1 MQYHWNWAILLQPSP
16 EGGGSWLG
24 YLVVGL
30 GWTLATALCAW
41 VIALALGALVGTL
54 RTMPL
59 RWLSRLCAAY
69 VEVFRNIPLL
79 VQMFF
84 WYFVLPEILPQRLG
98 LAIKQMDPPWGS
110 FVPALVCLGL
120 FTAAR
125 IAEQVRAGIQALPA
139 GQSAAASALGFSRAG
154 LYRLI
159 LLPQAFRIILPTLT
173 NEFMTIFKNTSVAL
187 TIGLVELTATA
198 REINENTFR
207 TFEAYGVVTLVYLA
221 IAMFA
226 WLLMYWIE
234 HAVQL
239 PSLVSG
245 SGRK

>member
-1 MQYHWNWAILLQPSP
+1 MSLLFETTPDGAGRYIDWILS
-16 EGGGSWLG
+16 
-24 YLVVGL
+24 GL
-30 GWTLATALCAW
+30 GWTLS
-41 VIALALGALVGTL
+41 LALGAWTIALAVGTL
-54 RTMPL
+54 VGVARTLPSGI
-59 RWLSRLCAAY
+59 WPRLGRVY
-69 VEVFRNIPLL
+69 VETFRNIPLL

-84 WYFVLPEILPQRLG
+84 WYFVLPELLPVRIG

-110 FVPALVCLGL
+110 FVPALICLGL

-125 IAEQVRAGIQALPA
+125 IAEQVRAGIQALPT
-139 GQSAAASALGFSRAG
+139 GQRAAASALGFGRG
-154 LYRLI
+154 GMYRLI

-207 TFEAYGVVTLVYLA
+207 TFEAYGVVTLVYLV
-221 IAMFA
+221 IALVA

-234 HAVQL
+234 RAAEL
-239 PSLVSG
+239 PSLASG
-245 SGRK
+245 SARK

>member
-1 MQYHWNWAILLQPSP
+1 MSLLFETTPDGVSRYIDWILS
-16 EGGGSWLG
+16 
-24 YLVVGL
+24 GL
-30 GWTLATALCAW
+30 GWTLS
-41 VIALALGALVGTL
+41 LALGAWTIALIVGTL
-54 RTMPL
+54 VGVARTLPGGIWP
-59 RWLSRLCAAY
+59 RFGRIY
-69 VEVFRNIPLL
+69 VETFRNIPLL

-84 WYFVLPEILPQRLG
+84 WYFVLPELLPQRLG
-98 LAIKQMDPPWGS
+98 LMIKQMDPPWGS
-110 FVPALVCLGL
+110 FVPALICLGL

-125 IAEQVRAGIQALPA
+125 IAEQVRAGVQALPT
-139 GQSAAASALGFSRAG
+139 GQRAAASALGFGRIG
-154 LYRLI
+154 MYRLV

-221 IAMFA
+221 IALLA
-226 WLLMYWIE
+226 WSLMNWIE
-234 HAVQL
+234 REVQL

-245 SGRK
+245 SARK

>member
-1 MQYHWNWAILLQPSP
+1 MSLLFETTPDGVGRYIDWIWS
-16 EGGGSWLG
+16 GLAWTLSLAFGAWTIA
-24 YLVVGL
+24 LVVG
-30 GWTLATALCAW
+30 T
-41 VIALALGALVGTL
+41 LVGVARTL
-54 RTMPL
+54 PGGI
-59 RWLSRLCAAY
+59 WPRLGRIY
-69 VEVFRNIPLL
+69 VETFRNIPLL

-84 WYFVLPEILPQRLG
+84 WYFVLPEILPQRIG

-125 IAEQVRAGIQALPA
+125 IAEQVRAGVQALPR
-139 GQSAAASALGFSRAG
+139 GQTAAASALGFSRG
-154 LYRLI
+154 GMYRLI

-207 TFEAYGVVTLVYLA
+207 TFEAYGVVTLVYLV
-221 IAMFA
+221 IAMLA
-226 WLLMYWIE
+226 WSLMYWIE
-234 HAVQL
+234 RSVQL

-245 SGRK
+245 SARK

>member
-1 MQYHWNWAILLQPSP
+1 MSLLFEPTP
-16 EGGGSWLG
+16 DGVGR
-24 YLVVGL
+24 YLDWIVSGL
-30 GWTLATALCAW
+30 GWTLGLALGAW
-41 VIALALGALVGTL
+41 VIALVVGTMVGVF
-54 RTMPL
+54 RTLPGKLLPGMG
-59 RWLSRLCAAY
+59 RVY
-69 VEVFRNIPLL
+69 VETFRNIPLL

-84 WYFVLPEILPQRLG
+84 WYFVLPELLPQRIG

-110 FVPALVCLGL
+110 FAPALICLGL

-125 IAEQVRAGIQALPA
+125 IAEQVRAGVQALPT
-139 GQSAAASALGFSRAG
+139 GQRAAASALGFSRMG
-154 LYRLI
+154 MYRLV

-207 TFEAYGVVTLVYLA
+207 TFEAFGVVTIVYLV
-221 IAMFA
+221 IALLA
-226 WLLMYWIE
+226 WQFMHRIE
-234 HAVQL
+234 RAVQL
-239 PSLVSG
+239 PSFVSG

>member
-1 MQYHWNWAILLQPSP
+1 MSLLFETTPDGAGRYIDWILN
-16 EGGGSWLG
+16 
-24 YLVVGL
+24 GL
-30 GWTLATALCAW
+30 CWTLS
-41 VIALALGALVGTL
+41 LALGAWTIALVVGTL
-54 RTMPL
+54 VGVARTLPGGV
-59 RWLSRLCAAY
+59 WPRLGRIY
-69 VEVFRNIPLL
+69 VETFRNIPLL

-84 WYFVLPEILPQRLG
+84 WYFVLPELLPVRFG
-98 LAIKQMDPPWGS
+98 LALKQMEPPWGS

-139 GQSAAASALGFSRAG
+139 GQKSAASALGFSRAG
-154 LYRLI
+154 MYRVI

-207 TFEAYGVVTLVYLA
+207 TFEAYGIVTLVYLV
-221 IAMFA
+221 IALIA
-226 WLLMYWIE
+226 WQLMYRIE
-234 HAVQL
+234 RAVQL
-239 PSLVSG
+239 PSLASG
-245 SGRK
+245 SAKA

>member
-1 MQYHWNWAILLQPSP
+1 MSLLFETTPDGVSRYIDWILS
-16 EGGGSWLG
+16 
-24 YLVVGL
+24 GL
-30 GWTLATALCAW
+30 GWTLS
-41 VIALALGALVGTL
+41 LALGAWTIALVVGTL
-54 RTMPL
+54 VGVARTLPGGI
-59 RWLSRLCAAY
+59 WPRLGRVY
-69 VEVFRNIPLL
+69 VETFRNIPLL

-84 WYFVLPEILPQRLG
+84 WYFVLPELLPQRIG

-110 FVPALVCLGL
+110 FVPALICLGL

-125 IAEQVRAGIQALPA
+125 IAEQVRAGVQALPT
-139 GQSAAASALGFSRAG
+139 GQRQAASALGFG
-154 LYRLI
+154 GIGMYRLV

-207 TFEAYGVVTLVYLA
+207 TFEAFGVVTIVYLV
-221 IAMFA
+221 IALLA
-226 WLLMYWIE
+226 WQLMHRIE
-234 HAVQL
+234 RAVQL
-239 PSLVSG
+239 PSFVSG